1 MDEKKDGALQA
12 SASQWKAP
20 SFDAT
25 TNFSLLGWILAMLFR
40 RPDTEK
46 QIDFTLKE

>member
-1 MDEKKDGALQA
+1 MDENKDGARHIPD
-12 SASQWKAP
+12 SQWKAP

-25 TNFSLLGWILAMLFR
+25 TNFSLLGWLLAMLFR
-40 RPDTEK
+40 HPDTEK